1 MTQSAANKPFRA
13 IARPIEWYEDNVP
26 CRTACPVK
34 TDSGRY
40 VQLIAEGQF
49 EEAFL
54 VARSPNPLASICG
67 RICAAPCEDACR
79 RGEIDSPVS
88 IRPLKRFICEQ
99 YGTESSESDTFLQLM
114 RDKIDLGSHRQWH
127 LPALSFEEQVEE
139 EHKVAIIGSG
149 PAGIA
154 CAHDLILRG
163 IHVTVFEASDVL
175 GGMMRLGIPEY
186 RLPRGV
192 IDKEIAAVQFLGTKF
207 KTNQQ
212 LGLDFTIAELKKRGY
227 DAVFLSVG
235 ATVGGDLWIP
245 GIEKDGVIKAVD
257 YLLNVNKG
265 YKVNLG
271 EKVLVI
277 GGGSVALDAARTA
290 IREFYA
296 PKEEIDTAAK
306 AGDMHVAIDVA
317 RHAVRGGAREVHVA
331 SLESLEELPSAK
343 TQQGR
348 EELATADEEG
358 VFLHPSWGPKQII
371 GSGVVEKIEMVECTS
386 VFDENGR
393 FNPQFNEANTMTM
406 DVDSVIIAIGQ
417 KPDLSFIQPE
427 DQIETTPYGTIKIDS
442 DTLATTAPGVYA
454 GGDVAFGARIL
465 IEAVA
470 NGKKAAQS
478 ITNHLLGGEYRSH
491 LTVTI
496 DKIPISEYRMPEA
509 YELKQREHPK
519 AIPNNRRTGITEV
532 ELVFDEHEAQIQ
544 ADRCL
549 VCHVETVYDAE
560 LCILCGRC
568 VDLCPEECLKLVPID
583 QVEIENGA
591 AILKEQGI
599 DPGWSNQDYSIM
611 LKDHDRCIRCGLCA
625 LRCPTEAFTMERFS
639 FDETII

>member
-1 MTQSAANKPFRA
+1 
-13 IARPIEWYEDNVP
+13 
-26 CRTACPVK
+26 
-34 TDSGRY
+34 
-40 VQLIAEGQF
+40 
-49 EEAFL
+49 
-54 VARSPNPLASICG
+54 
-67 RICAAPCEDACR
+67 
-79 RGEIDSPVS
+79 
-88 IRPLKRFICEQ
+88 
-99 YGTESSESDTFLQLM
+99 
-114 RDKIDLGSHRQWH
+114 
-127 LPALSFEEQVEE
+127 
-139 EHKVAIIGSG
+139 
-149 PAGIA
+149 
-154 CAHDLILRG
+154 
-163 IHVTVFEASDVL
+163 
-175 GGMMRLGIPEY
+175 
-186 RLPRGV
+186 
-192 IDKEIAAVQFLGTKF
+192 
-207 KTNQQ
+207 
-212 LGLDFTIAELKKRGY
+212 
-227 DAVFLSVG
+227 
-235 ATVGGDLWIP
+235 
-245 GIEKDGVIKAVD
+245 
-257 YLLNVNKG
+257 
-265 YKVNLG
+265 
-271 EKVLVI
+271 
-277 GGGSVALDAARTA
+277 
-290 IREFYA
+290 
-296 PKEEIDTAAK
+296 
-306 AGDMHVAIDVA
+306 
-317 RHAVRGGAREVHVA
+317 
-331 SLESLEELPSAK
+331 
-343 TQQGR
+343 
-348 EELATADEEG
+348 
-358 VFLHPSWGPKQII
+358 
-371 GSGVVEKIEMVECTS
+371 VECTS